1 MELAIPKNNIKLK
14 KIYLNI
20 VNDINIISYLQ
31 EPCEKF
37 TNKLNNDIL
46 RFYEI
51 LVLVLCS

>member
-1 MELAIPKNNIKLK
+1 MELAIPKNNINLK